1 MGNSVKIETNLDLVN
16 FNYLRLINMN
26 KEEMKRLMDF
36 YINSDIL
43 SIQSKLFMI
52 KNLKIN
58 KL

>member
-1 MGNSVKIETNLDLVN
+1 
-16 FNYLRLINMN
+16 MN

>member
-1 MGNSVKIETNLDLVN
+1 
-16 FNYLRLINMN
+16 MN
-26 KEEMKRLMDF
+26 KEEMKCLIAF

-43 SIQSKLFMI
+43 SIQSKLFLI

>member
-1 MGNSVKIETNLDLVN
+1 
-16 FNYLRLINMN
+16 MN
-26 KEEMKRLMDF
+26 REEMKCLINF

-52 KNLKIN
+52 KSLKIN

>member
-1 MGNSVKIETNLDLVN
+1 
-16 FNYLRLINMN
+16 MN
-26 KEEMKRLMDF
+26 KEEMMRLMDF

-52 KNLKIN
+52 KSLKVN